1 MQFIHFIFIE
11 SILCTSSKG
20 SLWKIQGFA
29 YPAGRMFNKRNKK
42 GISATSVQDQ
52 VRFKVNKRK
61 FP

>member
-11 SILCTSSKG
+11 SILCTSRKA
-20 SLWKIQGFA
+20 SLWKIQGFV
-29 YPAGRMFNKRNKK
+29 YHAGPISNKHSQK
-42 GISATSVQDQ
+42 GISVTSVQDQ

>member
-11 SILCTSSKG
+11 SILCTSRKG
-20 SLWKIQGFA
+20 SLWKIRGFA
-29 YPAGRMFNKRNKK
+29 YPAGPILNKPSQK

-52 VRFKVNKRK
+52 VRFKVDKRK